1 MELED
6 GRWVAGFIC
15 SVSADCDVPM
25 TDISEYGGWKA
36 WVEQK

>member
-1 MELED
+1 M
-6 GRWVAGFIC
+6 C
-15 SVSADCDVPM
+15 SVSADSGVPM